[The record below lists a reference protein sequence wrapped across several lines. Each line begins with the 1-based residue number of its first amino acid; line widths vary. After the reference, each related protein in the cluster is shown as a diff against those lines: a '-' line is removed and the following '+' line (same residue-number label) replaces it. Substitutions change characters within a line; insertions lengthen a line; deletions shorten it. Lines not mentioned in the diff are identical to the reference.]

1 MYNLMTIVNC
11 MVYLKVAKRVHPK
24 SSHKKIKFFFGLKFS
39 LIEF

>member
-24 SSHKKIKFFFGLKFS
+24 SSQENKIFFWPEIFFN
-39 LIEF
+39 